1 MLVEANCD
9 VDKEDMNGNTA
20 LLSCS
25 QEGHQDCVELLLVA
39 GADCRVAAIGGQN
52 ALHRACKYGR
62 HLVVGRLLE
71 GLSNIVGRNGITVV
85 LENNELQPIFVN
97 DTDNFGNT
105 ALILAVQ
112 EENHEVVEVLLANEA
127 AVDKANNNGQTA
139 LHAGASAGNSQIVQ
153 YLVDANV
160 NVVNVTDNLGNT
172 ALILAVQEENH
183 EVVEVLLANEAAVDK
198 ANDDGQ
204 TALHAGASAGNS
216 QIVQYLVDA
225 KANLNIVC
233 DEGESALIKATHQNH
248 HEIVS
253 ILLSLNADATE
264 IALGVAE
271 EKQYSR
277 IVSMIKQHH
286 LVKMA
291 SNLNI
296 EDKF

>member
-127 AVDKANNNGQTA
+127 AVDKAN
-139 LHAGASAGNSQIVQ
+139 
-153 YLVDANV
+153 
-160 NVVNVTDNLGNT
+160 
-172 ALILAVQEENH
+172 
-183 EVVEVLLANEAAVDK
+183 
-198 ANDDGQ
+198 DDGQ